1 MIIDTHVHI
10 WNLERS
16 AYDWLKAAPDLLN
29 KNYNLEDLEEPRL
42 AASVAGG
49 IVVQADNT
57 LDDTALMIE
66 AAVKYD
72 WIKGIVGWLPLLNPA
87 KTDQMLQSVLSGEKY
102 FKGVRH
108 LIHDEPDD
116 QWLLQD
122 AVIESLQLLSARQ
135 LPYDVVGVKTTHIQ
149 TALEVAGKVP
159 GLRMVFDHLN
169 QPPIQAG
176 ERFGEWGRLM
186 KAAALHPQFYC
197 KISGLGTTA
206 GKENFTAEHIKPYVD
221 FVLTEF
227 GPERCFLGGDWPVS
241 LLGGSYV
248 HTWAVYKQVVEEL
261 VSDEHTQNRIFSENA
276 IAFYNLNL

>member
-29 KNYNLEDLEEPRL
+29 KNYNLQELEELRL
-42 AASVAGG
+42 AASIDAG
-49 IVVQADNT
+49 IMVQADNT

-66 AAVKYD
+66 AAVQHD
-72 WIKGIVGWLPLLNPA
+72 WIKGIVGWLPLLNPS
-87 KTDQMLQSVLSGEKY
+87 KTDQLLQSVLSEEKY

-149 TALEVAGKVP
+149 TALDVAGKVP

-176 ERFGEWGRLM
+176 ERFGAWGRLM
-186 KAAALHPQFYC
+186 KEAASHPKFYA

-206 GKENFTAEHIKPYVD
+206 GKESFTAAHIKPYVD

-241 LLGGSYV
+241 ILGGSYV
-248 HTWAVYKQVVEEL
+248 HTWTVYKQVIEEL
-261 VSDEHTQNRIFSENA
+261 VSDEHTRNRIFSENA

>member
-29 KNYNLEDLEEPRL
+29 KNYNPGDLEESRL
-42 AASVAGG
+42 TASVEAG
-49 IVVQADNT
+49 IMVQADNT

-66 AAVKYD
+66 AAVKHD
-72 WIKGIVGWLPLLNPA
+72 WIKGIVGWLPLLNPS
-87 KTDQMLQSVLSGEKY
+87 KTDQLLQSVVSEEKY

-108 LIHDEPDD
+108 LIHDEADD
-116 QWLLQD
+116 RWLLQE
-122 AVIESLQLLSARQ
+122 AVVESLQLLSARG
-135 LPYDVVGVKTTHIQ
+135 LPYDLVGVKTTHIQ
-149 TALEVAGKVP
+149 TALEVAAKVP
-159 GLRMVFDHLN
+159 GLKMVFDHLN

-186 KAAALHPQFYC
+186 KEAATHPQFYC
-197 KISGLGTTA
+197 KISGLGTAA
-206 GKENFTAEHIKPYVD
+206 GKENFTAEHIKPYID

-241 LLGGSYV
+241 LLGDSYV
-248 HTWAVYKQVVEEL
+248 HTWAVYKQVIKEL